1 MEPGIDGTTSGDLP
15 QADTSD
21 MATSGSVVLTPA
33 RARGH
38 TCTRT
43 LVSPTPHDE
52 ETSVQGYWPLRS
64 YMELGALSGAVPCAR
79 LHARHVLWE
88 WGQKSLSE
96 DAELVVSELATNAV
110 SATQAIESVRP
121 VRLWLFS
128 DSSRTLIMIG
138 DASPSPP
145 RRIDPAAT
153 DTDGGRGLL
162 LVEALSSNWGWY
174 TTRTAGTAK
183 VVWAELHVPPA
194 DDIPADVPAT
204 DENSH
209 TVRRT

>member
-21 MATSGSVVLTPA
+21 VASGGSAVLTPA

-38 TCTRT
+38 SRTRT
-43 LVSPTPHDE
+43 LIPPTPHHS
-52 ETSVQGYWPLRS
+52 ETSAQGYWPLRS
-64 YMELGALSGAVPCAR
+64 YMELGALSSAVPCAR

-88 WGQKSLSE
+88 WGQKSLTE

-110 SATQAIESVRP
+110 TATQAIESIHP
-121 VRLWLFS
+121 VRLWLLS
-128 DSSRTLIMIG
+128 DGSRALIMMG
-138 DASPSPP
+138 DASPHPP

-174 TTRTAGTAK
+174 TTRKAGTTK

-194 DDIPADVPAT
+194 DDLPANGPCDG
-204 DENSH
+204 
-209 TVRRT
+209 

>member
-1 MEPGIDGTTSGDLP
+1 MEPGIDGTTSSDLP
-15 QADTSD
+15 PVDSSEVA
-21 MATSGSVVLTPA
+21 SGGNVVLTPA
-33 RARGH
+33 GARGH
-38 TCTRT
+38 SSTRT
-43 LVSPTPHDE
+43 LVPPTHLYE

-64 YMELGALSGAVPCAR
+64 YMELGALSSAVPCAR

-88 WGQKSLSE
+88 WGQTSLAE

-110 SATQAIESVRP
+110 SATQAIESIRP

-145 RRIDPAAT
+145 SRIDPVAT

-174 TTRTAGTAK
+174 TTRMAGTTK
-183 VVWAELHVPPA
+183 VIWAEFHVQPA
-194 DDIPADVPAT
+194 DDIPGDVPAT
-204 DENSH
+204 DENSP
-209 TVRRT
+209 TVRRM

>member
-1 MEPGIDGTTSGDLP
+1 MEPGIDSTTSGDLP
-15 QADTSD
+15 QVDISD
-21 MATSGSVVLTPA
+21 VVSGGSAVLTPA

-38 TCTRT
+38 GRTRM
-43 LVSPTPHDE
+43 LVPPTRHYE

-64 YMELGALSGAVPCAR
+64 CMELGALSSAVPCAR
-79 LHARHVLWE
+79 LHARHLLWE
-88 WGQKSLSE
+88 WGQKSLTE

-110 SATQAIESVRP
+110 AATQAIESVHP

-128 DSSRTLIMIG
+128 DGSRTLIMIG
-138 DASPSPP
+138 DASPHPP

-153 DTDGGRGLL
+153 DTDFGRGLL

-174 TTRTAGTAK
+174 TTRKAGTTK

-194 DDIPADVPAT
+194 DDMPA
-204 DENSH
+204 N
-209 TVRRT
+209 RTGDG